1 MSSESDLVV
10 TADESSKESEAKGT
24 ANPASGAG
32 GVENVIGTVQSIQ
45 NGDWDSAGLN
55 ALGVGVDAV
64 GLAADPLATLA
75 SWGVGWLMEN
85 VSFLREPFDA
95 LMGNPDAISGMA
107 STWENIGKEL
117 KAVGQEYGQS
127 AQGTTSWEGKAGD
140 AYRTLG
146 ADTAKTVDALGE
158 ACNGMKAA
166 VDGAGVVVG
175 AVRGIVRDLIAGAI
189 GEIISI
195 VLKWGLAAVATAG
208 IAAGGMIAEAVQT
221 AITWAGKIKG
231 WMDKLA
237 DVLKNLSNV
246 LNKLGSAGQSLK
258 TKVDDFF
265 SGLANAPS
273 ASVVNPN
280 AQKAVTGQGV
290 KELGEGLQSSTTGR
304 LKDAWAGFKAGGAEY
319 KPWAEGNLF
328 QKPTVDMGPDGGRAK
343 MTYEVTKGAAALDDG
358 KDLAHENQQEQ
369 K

>member
-1 MSSESDLVV
+1 MASESDLVV
-10 TADESSKESEAKGT
+10 TADETSKESEQKGT

-32 GVENVIGTVQSIQ
+32 GVENVIGTAQAIQ

-64 GLAADPLATLA
+64 GLVADPLGTLA
-75 SWGVGWLMEN
+75 SWGVGWLIEN

-95 LMGNPDAISGMA
+95 LMGNPDAIGGMA

-117 KAVGQEYGQS
+117 KAVSQEYGQA
-127 AQGTTSWEGKAGD
+127 AQGTTEWEGRSGD
-140 AYRTLG
+140 AYRKLG

-189 GEIISI
+189 GEIIGA
-195 VLKWGLAAVATAG
+195 VLKWGIAAVCTAG
-208 IAAGGMIAEAVQT
+208 IAAGGLIAD
-221 AITWAGKIKG
+221 AIRIALKWADKISE
-231 WMDKLA
+231 WMNKLA
-237 DVLKNLSNV
+237 DVLKNLSKH
-246 LNKLGSAGQSLK
+246 LDKLGSAGKSLR

-265 SGLANAPS
+265 SGLANPPS
-273 ASVVNPN
+273 GNLVNVRQQPALNGAKLDEIGTGAATEGASRFRN
-280 AQKAVTGQGV
+280 AMD
-290 KELGEGLQSSTTGR
+290 GL
-304 LKDAWAGFKAGGAEY
+304 KAGGAEY
-319 KPWAEGNLF
+319 KPFAKGDIWGPQL
-328 QKPTVDMGPDGGRAK
+328 DMGPDGGRAK
-343 MTYEVTKGAAALDDG
+343 TTYEVAKGAAALDDG
-358 KDLAHENQQEQ
+358 KDLAAENQQEQ